1 MLYSG
6 MKKLVI
12 LALGPILFLLTIFLL
27 PLLAVDQDMANVIAI
42 AVLMVFWWVSEA
54 LPIYLTALL
63 PMILFPLLNV
73 MSIQE
78 TTVNYGNNV
87 IFLFFGGFLL
97 AKALEKWHLHRR
109 IALSIL
115 SITGTGP
122 RKIILGTLLST
133 AILSMWISNTATA
146 MMMLPIAL
154 SVVNLFIKDDLG
166 DVSPDINK
174 RNFATVM
181 MLSVAYGANIGGI
194 ATLIGTPPNTVMA
207 GILENTFGY
216 QVGFSSWMLMGVP
229 FSLLLLMGSYYLL
242 VHLLVPVKRTG
253 LEFSRDVIRR
263 ELTAMGPVSQAETR
277 VLILFCI
284 TALLW
289 VFRQQLQ
296 LIPGLQGL
304 SDTQIAIFGGFMM
317 YLVPAGSKQK
327 DQPEKALL
335 DWSDAQGIPWGVLLL
350 FGGGL
355 ALAAAMQSSGILE
368 ATAAFFSAGGEKPYF
383 AVVSLFSFS
392 STFLSELMS
401 NTALATI
408 MVPLAGSIATGLNI
422 HPLLLAAPVTLAAS
436 AAFMLPMGTPP
447 NAIVFAS
454 GHISIKQ
461 MVKAGFFLNLLAILL
476 ISLFATYI
484 MPYCFNLG

>member
-1 MLYSG
+1 
-6 MKKLVI
+6 MKKLHY
-12 LALGPILFLLTIFLL
+12 LLTGLLLFLLTVFLL
-27 PLLAVDQDMANVIAI
+27 PVFSVEQDMANVIGVAI
-42 AVLMVFWWVSEA
+42 LMVFWWISEA

-73 MSIQE
+73 MSIQQ
-78 TTVNYGNNV
+78 TTINYGNNV

-97 AKALEKWHLHRR
+97 AKALEKWNLHRR

-115 SITGTGP
+115 SVTGTGP
-122 RKIILGTLLST
+122 RKIILGTMLST

-154 SVVNLFIKDDLG
+154 SVVNLFIKDLPG
-166 DVSPDINK
+166 GASPDVNK

-216 QVGFSSWMLMGVP
+216 QVGFSNWMLMGVP

-242 VHLLVPVKRTG
+242 VHLMVPVKRNA
-253 LEFSRDVIRR
+253 LEFPREVIRQ
-263 ELTAMGPVSQAETR
+263 ELAAMGRITQAEKR
-277 VLILFCI
+277 VLGIFCI

-289 VFRQQLQ
+289 IFRQQLQ
-296 LIPGLQGL
+296 LLPGLQGL
-304 SDTQIAIFGGFMM
+304 NDTQIAIFGGFLM
-317 YLVPAGSKQK
+317 YLVPAASKENSGK
-327 DQPEKALL
+327 EVALL
-335 DWSDAQGIPWGVLLL
+335 DWSDAQSIPWGILLL

-355 ALAAAMQSSGILE
+355 ALAAAMESSGILE
-368 ATAAFFSAGGEKPYF
+368 TTANYFSRGDEKPYLM
-383 AVVSLFSFS
+383 VVSLFSFS
-392 STFLSELMS
+392 SVFLSELMS

-408 MVPLAGSIATGLNI
+408 MVPLSGSIATGLNL

-454 GHISIKQ
+454 GHISIRQ

-476 ISLFATYI
+476 ISLFATYV